1 MKGGHLVIKNFNE
14 FDQSFDMDD
23 IEINEGPIKV
33 ATLEIEL
40 REFLE
45 ENDILNIVLQLDGK
59 NYKKI
64 QIKRR

>member
-1 MKGGHLVIKNFNE
+1 MEDL
-14 FDQSFDMDD
+14 
-23 IEINEGPIKV
+23 EIIEGPIKV

-45 ENDILNIVLQLDGK
+45 ENDILNIVLQLDGE